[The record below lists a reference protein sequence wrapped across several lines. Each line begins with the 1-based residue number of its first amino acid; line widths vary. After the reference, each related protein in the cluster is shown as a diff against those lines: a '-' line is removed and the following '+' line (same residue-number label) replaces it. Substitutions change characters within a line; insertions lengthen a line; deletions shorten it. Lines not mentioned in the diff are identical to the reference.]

1 MACTSIIQGYEIDCL
16 DSIGGVDTI
25 YVTEFVNVPQANI
38 TESSGVIT
46 ALSCTSGKKFYT
58 LQMKKNTAQ
67 VDEKVVPSPENGTL
81 YYEQTITFNLQ
92 KLTAALRHSIK
103 SLAVNRLMFIVKDRN
118 GLIKLYGQT
127 TGCDIGESTM
137 TTGKAFGDMNGATM
151 SFTGMEA
158 QPSSSLSSAILAT
171 VLV

>member
-1 MACTSIIQGYEIDCL
+1 MACTSILQGYEIDCL

-25 YVTEFVNVPQANI
+25 YVTEFTNVPQANI

-58 LQMKKNTAQ
+58 LQLRKNTAQ
-67 VDEKVVPSPENGTL
+67 VDEKTVPSPDNGTL
-81 YYEQTITFNLQ
+81 YYEQTITFNLN
-92 KLTAALRHSIK
+92 KMTAALKYTLK

-118 GLIKLYGQT
+118 GLITLYGKT
-127 TGCDIGESTM
+127 TGCDIGESTV
-137 TTGKAFGDMNGATM
+137 TTGKAFGDLNGATM
-151 SFTGMEA
+151 TFTGMEP
-158 QPSSSLSSAILAT
+158 QQSPTLSESLLNA